1 MKRVFTLGILII
13 ICFVLQ
19 TALFPYIEIAGTA
32 PDLMLILTV
41 SFGLMRGRK
50 EGMLVG
56 FFCGFL
62 YDLYFGY
69 AIGPFMILYMILG
82 YCNGFFHRLY
92 LVEDV
97 LLPMLIILI
106 DDLFFNFATYIIFF
120 LLRNRLEF
128 SIYLKDIILPE
139 MIYTAFNIK
148 AEEAYRIGL
157 VNAVYPQEELLAA
170 AKKLANKIASNAPI
184 AVRACKKAINE
195 GLQVDMDQAIVVEE
209 KAFGSC
215 FETEDQKAGMGNFLE
230 KDKAKKLKVV
240 PFQNK

>member
-128 SIYLKDIILPE
+128 STYLKDIILPE
-139 MIYTAFNIK
+139 MIYTTLITLFIFK
-148 AEEAYRIGL
+148 FFVF
-157 VNAVYPQEELLAA
+157 VNKTLKRL
-170 AKKLANKIASNAPI
+170 
-184 AVRACKKAINE
+184 
-195 GLQVDMDQAIVVEE
+195 E
-209 KAFGSC
+209 KAN
-215 FETEDQKAGMGNFLE
+215 E
-230 KDKAKKLKVV
+230 
-240 PFQNK
+240 